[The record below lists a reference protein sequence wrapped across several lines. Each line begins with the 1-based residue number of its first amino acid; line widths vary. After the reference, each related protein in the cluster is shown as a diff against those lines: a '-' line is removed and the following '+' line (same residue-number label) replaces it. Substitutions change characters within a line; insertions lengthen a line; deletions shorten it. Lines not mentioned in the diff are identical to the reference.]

1 MTRSRPPSADRRSE
15 PGAAPVEA
23 PAQAPA
29 EASSSAADR
38 IHVLV
43 GLLRDA
49 RGRWLVNRRRA
60 GTHEAG
66 AWEFPGGKREPGES
80 VRAALD
86 RELAEELGIV
96 VVDAEPFMRLAH
108 DYADRRVLLDIWHVV
123 AYEGRPRPL
132 EAQALRW
139 VRAGEL
145 DGAGLLAADRPIIDG
160 IRATFG
166 A

>member
-1 MTRSRPPSADRRSE
+1 M
-15 PGAAPVEA
+15 
-23 PAQAPA
+23 A
-29 EASSSAADR
+29 EDR
-38 IHVLV
+38 IEVLV

-66 AWEFPGGKREPGES
+66 RWEFPGGKREAGEPA
-80 VRAALD
+80 RAALE

-108 DYADRRVLLDIWHVV
+108 DYPERRVLLDIWHVV
-123 AYEGRPRPL
+123 AWEGEPKPL
-132 EAQALRW
+132 ERQRLRW
-139 VRAGEL
+139 VPAAEL
-145 DGAGLLAADRPIIDG
+145 DAAGLLAADLPIIER
-160 IRATFG
+160 IRERFG